1 MKTRIKEIKY
11 SYGTGYV
18 AQHRWFFMWLN
29 IPWKY
34 GRGMYLSFGTKE
46 EAEQEVLRFRKL
58 EEKAKA
64 VKYHYEKT

>member
-1 MKTRIKEIKY
+1 MKTRIKEIEY

-18 AQHRWFFMWLN
+18 AQYRRVFWWN

-34 GRGMYLSFGTKE
+34 GSDMYYNFGTKE

-58 EEKAKA
+58 KEKGK
-64 VKYHYEKT
+64 VKYHYEET